1 MILIDDIVFAE
12 HLKFSMVAQTTV
24 NIIHVADNIN
34 GIMVVKNIM
43 NPVLFFKA
51 PGINNIIFGYEMGMF
66 DITDL
71 DHRQILL
78 LGFDFLLYITQQL
91 VKWCGQDW
99 FIQCIEMLDSI
110 FSAIRFSSVFADY
123 DHTGRRKLLQP
134 GNDLHTMC
142 HIVIDI

>member
-1 MILIDDIVFAE
+1 
-12 HLKFSMVAQTTV
+12 
-24 NIIHVADNIN
+24 
-34 GIMVVKNIM
+34 
-43 NPVLFFKA
+43 
-51 PGINNIIFGYEMGMF
+51 MGMF

-110 FSAIRFSSVFADY
+110 FSAIRLSSVFTDD